1 MVGVQSVTS
10 TVKFESPEDPMEVFP
25 GVEDDPA
32 DEDGI
37 DIDLDLTIDHNENL
51 YDDGMIEG
59 SDAEAE
65 DSSHDA
71 GLVHD
76 EEMMD
81 DEEQD
86 NVSAHKTAED
96 FCPKNYQ
103 GSNDFENPEIKDQ
116 FDVVVESAAG
126 PAQVSEIDLHL
137 SPSESKFKG
146 QDHQVEHSRCNRS
159 NLPDD
164 SPHSTQPDAD
174 ENPVRSAQ
182 DILTASQVVSSDRPV
197 EHVQDPDITLNHS
210 DHRTHDTRTLSEGVI
225 SGLQNP
231 LTSAGEHK
239 TTPGSTLSGT
249 FVPVAEL
256 EGVEHHAGTTART
269 TVEHAR
275 HDSKSL
281 SNGSSFQDDS
291 STMSVTKGE
300 ITSKTYSTARDH
312 SALPRTNVPPV
323 RENHPNERTA
333 SEANPFQEKQT
344 VRQIP
349 RVHPVT
355 VKYQDREM
363 YLFPPTEEQ
372 KDHDKYFLPDE
383 SLAAEGIQSLF
394 QGFRD
399 YLGESISDMEE
410 LEIKFDDLD
419 LWISESNID
428 TANITLVHILDI
440 YCQLH
445 CNESD
450 DPPES
455 MHLTLLTNARFADKL
470 KNLADLA
477 TQCVGLS
484 QLAYAYEEDLS
495 ADDDSLDDPPALD
508 GIRALET
515 PTGSTNSAGADV
527 SPLETNSVQP
537 EQPVKHKLTELLATE
552 STNTKDLLNNN
563 GIEELVENE
572 PRLSEHTALG
582 NSTDP
587 EEPVIDTAATL
598 NKTFTSNPPILQAFD
613 FVFSTDTSVPQMSDA
628 ANEDF
633 RGDEYYEDEE
643 RFDVEENSYPNE
655 EQSIGS
661 STVQGDDTHILQD
674 DTELSNDVSLRDHPL
689 ASTQQQPPSGPKYN
703 VEAEDV
709 ISYETD
715 EEDAE
720 DVEDAEKDFQ
730 WQGDGGADLA
740 SSEFKE
746 LKPAALHDTNDTSSH
761 ASINAN
767 DDASQPL
774 NNLDDGAQGNNT
786 DCAELRKDKDN
797 QIHEHDNDEQA
808 TRKTDA
814 IVGESLNSSLDEAPL
829 GLAAQMSVHPAEEEE
844 DEITFDEEGDEEAED
859 LSGAFT
865 DPALQHPARSGPT
878 ALKRGRGIDE
888 ATDIDHS
895 QGFVPNESAE
905 HAQGFDMPNHLTPD
919 LPMIEI
925 VASQQNSRIFIAT
938 NRNQPSQSERLD
950 D

>member
-71 GLVHD
+71 GLVHV

-256 EGVEHHAGTTART
+256 EGVEHNAGTTART

-419 LWISESNID
+419 LWISE
-428 TANITLVHILDI
+428 
-440 YCQLH
+440 
-445 CNESD
+445 
-450 DPPES
+450 
-455 MHLTLLTNARFADKL
+455 
-470 KNLADLA
+470 
-477 TQCVGLS
+477 
-484 QLAYAYEEDLS
+484 
-495 ADDDSLDDPPALD
+495 
-508 GIRALET
+508 
-515 PTGSTNSAGADV
+515 
-527 SPLETNSVQP
+527 
-537 EQPVKHKLTELLATE
+537 
-552 STNTKDLLNNN
+552 
-563 GIEELVENE
+563 
-572 PRLSEHTALG
+572 
-582 NSTDP
+582 
-587 EEPVIDTAATL
+587 
-598 NKTFTSNPPILQAFD
+598 
-613 FVFSTDTSVPQMSDA
+613 
-628 ANEDF
+628 
-633 RGDEYYEDEE
+633 
-643 RFDVEENSYPNE
+643 
-655 EQSIGS
+655 
-661 STVQGDDTHILQD
+661 
-674 DTELSNDVSLRDHPL
+674 VSLGPQNLRRD
-689 ASTQQQPPSGPKYN
+689 T
-703 VEAEDV
+703 
-709 ISYETD
+709 
-715 EEDAE
+715 
-720 DVEDAEKDFQ
+720 
-730 WQGDGGADLA
+730 
-740 SSEFKE
+740 
-746 LKPAALHDTNDTSSH
+746 
-761 ASINAN
+761 
-767 DDASQPL
+767 
-774 NNLDDGAQGNNT
+774 
-786 DCAELRKDKDN
+786 
-797 QIHEHDNDEQA
+797 
-808 TRKTDA
+808 
-814 IVGESLNSSLDEAPL
+814 
-829 GLAAQMSVHPAEEEE
+829 
-844 DEITFDEEGDEEAED
+844 
-859 LSGAFT
+859 
-865 DPALQHPARSGPT
+865 
-878 ALKRGRGIDE
+878 
-888 ATDIDHS
+888 
-895 QGFVPNESAE
+895 
-905 HAQGFDMPNHLTPD
+905 
-919 LPMIEI
+919 
-925 VASQQNSRIFIAT
+925 
-938 NRNQPSQSERLD
+938 
-950 D
+950 